1 METWN
6 GWIFFRHKKLMK
18 KQWRRLK
25 KSTNGAMLPLPS
37 SLSTSSGKTTGFGKT
52 WKLMWN
58 KYFLPCSRSKIP
70 CSWFKALVMRIN
82 LPQDLTQIQGK
93 LKGIKKAILYSLNR
107 ASEVICLNC
116 CKNVICY
123 WWKQTGAKICFSYL
137 KWLFWE
143 TQNAALPCSQ
153 ISVL

>member
-1 METWN
+1 
-6 GWIFFRHKKLMK
+6 MK

-25 KSTNGAMLPLPS
+25 KSTKGAMLPLPS
-37 SLSTSSGKTTGFGKT
+37 SLSTSFGKTTGFGKAEVEQV
-52 WKLMWN
+52 
-58 KYFLPCSRSKIP
+58 FLPCNRSKIP

-82 LPQDLTQIQGK
+82 LPQDSAQIQRK
-93 LKGIKKAILYSLNR
+93 PEGIKKAILYSLNR

-123 WWKQTGAKICFSYL
+123 WWKQTGVKICFSYL